1 MNNIFS
7 LPFMKYL
14 VPAATVLLIVALG
27 AYTQFTFK
35 QARYFYSGPVIINVV
50 GEGEAIAVPDIATF
64 TFSVRKEAADAT
76 TAQSQSAEI
85 ANAITEYLEEAGIE
99 ERDVKTLY
107 YNLNP
112 RYEYPQRICAAGS
125 YCPPGE
131 RTLVGYEVHQTMQ
144 VKVRDTDQAGTL
156 ISGVGERGATDVSGL
171 QFTIDDEESIKAEAR
186 EKAIAD
192 AKEKAKKLA
201 DDLGVRVVRMTGF
214 WEDQGAYPYGYG
226 GDVRM
231 ESAMMS
237 MDGGGVAP
245 SLPVGENTT
254 TVRVNVSYEVK

>member
-14 VPAATVLLIVALG
+14 VPIATVLLIVALG
-27 AYTQFTFK
+27 AYTQFTVK
-35 QARYFYSGPVIINVV
+35 QARYFYSGPIIINVV
-50 GEGEAIAVPDIATF
+50 GEGEAVAVPDIATF
-64 TFSVRKEAADAT
+64 TFSVRKEAVDAT
-76 TAQSQSAEI
+76 TAQSQSAEV
-85 ANAITEYLEEAGIE
+85 ANAITAYLAGEGVE

-112 RYEYPQRICAAGS
+112 RYEYPQQICAAGN

-131 RTLVGYEVHQTMQ
+131 RTLVGYEVNQTMQ

-156 ISGVGERGATDVSGL
+156 ISGVGEFGATDILGL
-171 QFTIDDEESIKAEAR
+171 QFTIDDEDSLKADAR

-192 AKEKAKKLA
+192 AKAKAEKLA
-201 DDLGVRVVRMTGF
+201 DDLGVRVVRMTNF
-214 WEDQGAYPYGYG
+214 WEDQGAYGYGYG
-226 GDVRM
+226 GDMRM
-231 ESAMMS
+231 ESAVMS
-237 MDGGGVAP
+237 MDGGVAP
-245 SLPVGENTT
+245 SLPAGENTT